1 MAASNDFD
9 VIVIG
14 AGYGG
19 TTCAALL
26 AKRGL
31 RVLVVDKNP
40 SPGGKAMTIRKD
52 GHAYEMWP
60 IVGGPSESG
69 RFQELVKELD
79 VEAEVEFSL
88 PDVGGEIRY
97 IKPDGSVAVV
107 PMSARPSADPMAAA
121 RTPELLGATEE
132 EAAAVMQIAM
142 AMFSMSEAE
151 IDALDEVDAASWY
164 RSFGLSGPLLAQQF
178 AMLNLVFVVPVD
190 RLPASEAIRTLRD
203 MYAGGGGR
211 YHKRGYAFPAEA
223 SIDYVVRNGGEYRPR
238 TRVERVIVE
247 DGRAVGIV
255 AGGEELRAR
264 AVISNAGIQPTVLGL
279 ASPDAFPADY
289 VETVRGYEP
298 SLAFVGIRYFTDA
311 PVVRAPMILQF
322 SDESW
327 WDEARFRECE
337 AGNWPEHPL
346 LFVVVPALHDASLS
360 PDGRQAIL
368 AGTMCSPDPKSPM
381 NDEAVRQVDVA
392 MHRWF
397 PDLADHVVRQETYT
411 SKNVSAESR
420 DAIVPGMGGEC
431 IGLAQVIG
439 QAGRHKPDPRTP
451 LDGLY
456 LVGCDAGGYG
466 CGTHQAVD
474 SGFNVADLVV
484 ADLSG

>member
-1 MAASNDFD
+1 MASNEYD

-26 AKRGL
+26 AKQGL
-31 RVLVVDKNP
+31 RVVVVDKNP
-40 SPGGKAMTIRKD
+40 HPGGKAMTIRKD
-52 GHAYEMWP
+52 GHAYELWP

-79 VEAEVEFSL
+79 MEAEVELSL
-88 PDVGGEIRY
+88 PETAGEIRY
-97 IKPDGSVAVV
+97 IRPDGSVAVV
-107 PMSARPSADPMAAA
+107 PMSARPSADPMAAM
-121 RTPELLGATEE
+121 RTPELLGATAD
-132 EAAAVMQIAM
+132 EAAAALKIAT
-142 AMFSMSEAE
+142 AIFSLSEAE
-151 IDALDEVDAASWY
+151 IDALDDVDAESWY

-178 AMLNLVFVVPVD
+178 ASLNLIFVVPVD
-190 RLPASEAIRTLRD
+190 RLPVSEVVRTMRD
-203 MYAGGGGR
+203 FYGGGAGR
-211 YHKRGYAFPAEA
+211 YHKRGYGFPAEA
-223 SIDYVVRNGGEYRPR
+223 AIDYVVRNGGEYRPR

-279 ASPDAFPADY
+279 AGPDAFPAEY
-289 VETVRGYEP
+289 VETVRNYEP

-311 PVVRAPMILQF
+311 PVVHTPMILQF

-327 WDEARFRECE
+327 WNEARYRACE
-337 AGNWPEHPL
+337 VGDWPEHPM
-346 LFVVVPALHDASLS
+346 LFVVTPALHDPTLS

-381 NDEAVRQVDVA
+381 NEDAVRQVDAA

-397 PDLADHVVRQETYT
+397 PDLAAHTVRQETYT
-411 SKNVSAESR
+411 AQNVSAESR
-420 DAIVPGMGGEC
+420 DAVVPGMGGEC

-439 QAGRHKPDPRTP
+439 QAGRAKPDPRTP
-451 LDGLY
+451 LGGLY

-474 SGFNVADLVV
+474 SGFNVADLV
-484 ADLSG
+484 AGDLSA